1 MSLKSRSGMRS
12 ANHGTIGFFS
22 NFLSALSRNSSI
34 HFSSFLMPDISRTTA
49 SLMPFFGLKTGI
61 GSSDQPS
68 WYLLKSRL
76 STDMALP
83 WDNPYVHSTNSESGH
98 VNKLRQ
104 SRAVPSPPTVPQH
117 PFSITRHGDVRND
130 PYYWLMDRED
140 EAVLAHL
147 RAENEFLNQSFAEL
161 KPLEDE
167 LFEEIKSRIEET
179 DISVPVR
186 KGAWWY
192 FERTREGLNYPLS
205 CRVAAIGDDLTPPQI
220 DPLTTLAG
228 EQVILDENA
237 EAGDSDY
244 FSVGVLA
251 VSPDDDWVCVGTDFD
266 GDELH
271 HVTVRPLAGQPSVDD
286 ELDDDHYGFAWA
298 MDSRHFF
305 YTRVDDAKRP
315 FQLWRHGLGTDTST
329 DVLIFQEDDAQF
341 NLAVGRS
348 RDDAVIY
355 VHLGSSMTTEVHFL
369 DAHDPTGALTLLEA
383 RRHGI
388 EYGIEHFVDENGVA
402 WWLKVTNEGAR
413 DFRLLAREVDGGEW
427 REVIPERP
435 GSRLDGVDAFKSF
448 LAISER
454 HDGGAAVR
462 LVSTLSGADPF
473 GDDLLERSH
482 LVEGPAS
489 PSTVSLSANPNFETA
504 QLRVSVTSLVTP
516 RLVGDIVIATGEMIV
531 RKQQIVLGGYDADQY
546 ATGRLW
552 VTASDG
558 VRIPVSVVARAD
570 LVEVGADGDLRA
582 LAPSPFVLYGY
593 GSYEISIDPAFSSL
607 RLSLL
612 ERGVI
617 FAIAHVRGGGE
628 MGRSW
633 YETGKLAQ
641 KPTTFS
647 DFVAVARELVQ
658 RGWTTSAK
666 LAIRGGS
673 AGGLLM
679 GAVMNLAPELFRCVV
694 ADVPFVDALT
704 TMLDA
709 SLPLTVGEWEE
720 WGNPD
725 ASPTAYRTMKSYSPY
740 DNVVATNA
748 DGASRRY
755 PDLFAVGGLND
766 SRVGFWEPAK
776 WVLKL
781 RDVNEENVALLKS
794 DMGSGHGGPS
804 GRYDAWRDEAQIL
817 AWTLKEIGAL

>member
-1 MSLKSRSGMRS
+1 
-12 ANHGTIGFFS
+12 
-22 NFLSALSRNSSI
+22 
-34 HFSSFLMPDISRTTA
+34 
-49 SLMPFFGLKTGI
+49 
-61 GSSDQPS
+61 
-68 WYLLKSRL
+68 
-76 STDMALP
+76 
-83 WDNPYVHSTNSESGH
+83 
-98 VNKLRQ
+98 
-104 SRAVPSPPTVPQH
+104 VPTPPTVPQR
-117 PFSITRHGDVRND
+117 PFSITRHGDVRDD
-130 PYYWLMDRED
+130 PYYWLMDRDD
-140 EAVLAHL
+140 ETVLAHL
-147 RAENEFLNQSFAEL
+147 RAENEFLSQSFAEL

-205 CRVAAIGDDLTPPQI
+205 CRVAAVGDDLTPPEI
-220 DPLTTLAG
+220 DPVTTLAG

-271 HVTVRPLAGQPSVDD
+271 HVTVRPLAGQTAVDD
-286 ELDDDHYGFAWA
+286 VLDDVHYGFAWA

-305 YTRVDDAKRP
+305 YTRVDGAMRP
-315 FQLWRHGLGTDTST
+315 FQLWRHELGTDTGT
-329 DVLIFQEDDAQF
+329 DVLILQEDDAQF

-355 VHLGSSMTTEVHFL
+355 VHLGSSMTTEVHYL
-369 DAHDPTGALTLLEA
+369 DAQEPTGELTLLEA

-388 EYGIEHFVDENGVA
+388 EYGVEHFVDDRGVA

-413 DFRLLAREVDGGEW
+413 DFRLLVREVDGGEW

-462 LVSTLSGADPF
+462 LVPMLRGANPF

-516 RLVGDIVIATGEMIV
+516 RLVGDIVIATEEMIV
-531 RKQQIVLGGYDADQY
+531 RKQQIVLGGYDAEQFT
-546 ATGRLW
+546 TGRLW

-558 VRIPVSVVARAD
+558 VRVPVSVVARAD
-570 LVEVGADGDLRA
+570 LVEVGPDGDLHA
-582 LAPSPFVLYGY
+582 VAASPFVLYGY

-617 FAIAHVRGGGE
+617 FAIAHIRGGGE

-647 DFVAVARELVQ
+647 DFVTVARALLE
-658 RGWTTSAK
+658 RGWTTSGQ

-694 ADVPFVDALT
+694 ADVPFVDVLT

-725 ASPTAYRTMKSYSPY
+725 ASATAYRTMKSYSPY
-740 DNVVATNA
+740 DNVVATNV
-748 DGASRRY
+748 DGTPRVY
-755 PDLFAVGGLND
+755 PHLFASGGLND
-766 SRVGFWEPAK
+766 PRVGFWEPTK
-776 WVLKL
+776 WVLKI
-781 RDVNEENVALLKS
+781 RDANPENVAFLKTE
-794 DMGSGHGGPS
+794 MGAGHGGPS
-804 GRYDAWRDEAQIL
+804 GRYDAWRDEAQVL
-817 AWTLKEIGAL
+817 AWTLKEIAAL